1 MKKMICLRRTL
12 VMMTSLLIPV
22 FANAETPPETQ
33 QGWTFSQRFQGSSN
47 AAGVVLKTSS
57 TGTYAFNRYIK
68 VYAGIPVYFARA
80 TSSTGSTQFLN
91 GIGNVYSGL
100 LVTAGGPG
108 FRYTSDLVATAP
120 TGDTSRGFSTG
131 HPTIDWTNTFS
142 HGFAAFTPYVSIGA
156 ANTVSDTSFFVRPFS
171 SKGIVGHY
179 EAGTVFAITSHVSV
193 GGSVYGVRAA
203 GEQEII
209 SKVVEQPVAQVTA
222 ASAQQSPQG
231 GPLSNVTKIA
241 GLGNALTGA
250 GQVPATAVFETQ
262 QQTLGPAAVANDHGF
277 STWLSVR
284 PHRSTDFQ
292 VGYSR
297 SQTYQLNSLF
307 FGVGFRFGR

>member
-1 MKKMICLRRTL
+1 
-12 VMMTSLLIPV
+12 MMTSLLMPV
-22 FANAETPPETQ
+22 FANAETPTETQ

-47 AAGVVLKTSS
+47 VAGVVLKTSS
-57 TGTYAFNRYIK
+57 TAMYSFNRYIK

-80 TSSTGSTQFLN
+80 TSSTGSTQFVN

-100 LVTAGGPG
+100 VVTAGGPHI
-108 FRYTSDLVATAP
+108 RYTSDLIATAP

-142 HGFAAFTPYVSIGA
+142 HAFAALTPYVSIGA

-179 EAGTVFAITSHVSV
+179 EAGTVVTITPRVSL
-193 GGSVYGVRAA
+193 GGSAYGVRAT
-203 GEQEII
+203 GDQEII
-209 SKVVEQPVAQVTA
+209 SKVIEQPVAQSIA

-231 GPLSNVTKIA
+231 GVLSTVTKIA
-241 GLGNALTGA
+241 GVGNALSGA
-250 GQVPATAVFETQ
+250 EPGAATAVFETQ

-277 STWLSVR
+277 STWLTVR
-284 PHRSTDFQ
+284 PYPSTDFQ

-307 FGVGFRFGR
+307 FGVGFRLGH